1 VEHGNGSCKGLLQE
15 YGDTMMLVLIRIEIE
30 IEIK

>member
-1 VEHGNGSCKGLLQE
+1 VEHGNGSCKGLLRE